1 MGVRIGNIWSCI
13 QCCKLKKQGRK
24 VDMHVGSFWGVYLVL
39 DEVLSYEHR
48 LLEDRRQVC
57 LVRG

>member
-1 MGVRIGNIWSCI
+1 
-13 QCCKLKKQGRK
+13 
-24 VDMHVGSFWGVYLVL
+24 MHVGSFWGVYLVL